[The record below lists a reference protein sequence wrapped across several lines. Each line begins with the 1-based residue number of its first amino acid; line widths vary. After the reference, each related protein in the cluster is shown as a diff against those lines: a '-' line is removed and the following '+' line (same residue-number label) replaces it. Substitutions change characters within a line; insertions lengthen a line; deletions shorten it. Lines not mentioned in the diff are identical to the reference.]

1 MRGRPLSVA
10 ASCVLILSCARS
22 PSQQLQR
29 PPTQLQTREFQTRV
43 YETPDTAM
51 VIKALLNVL
60 QDDGFVVR
68 TANADLGLITA
79 NKDHSNTHPGFIAG
93 PFIPQVWDSS
103 VNVSKFGRQT
113 KVRVNVQV
121 TARNKLN
128 EVKVYELEDPGYYR
142 DFFGKVD
149 KGIFIEKEKL

>member
-1 MRGRPLSVA
+1 
-10 ASCVLILSCARS
+10 
-22 PSQQLQR
+22 
-29 PPTQLQTREFQTRV
+29 
-43 YETPDTAM
+43 M
-51 VIKALLNVL
+51 VMKALLNVL
-60 QDDGFVVR
+60 QDDGFVIR

-128 EVKVYELEDPGYYR
+128 EVKAYELDDPGYYETSSGR
-142 DFFGKVD
+142 
-149 KGIFIEKEKL
+149 